1 MAMGQLVQL
10 TDVSKLYNGDRLNAA
25 LDSISIGIEAGQAT
39 AIMGPSGSGKSTLLN
54 VIGGLDRPTRG
65 SVVVDGTDLGRL
77 SEASLARFRRT
88 RVGIVFQFFNLLNN
102 LAALDNV
109 MIPAQLAGASAGDA
123 RRRADDLLERLDIAS
138 IRDQYPARLSGGQR
152 QRIAIARALINNPT
166 LLLADEPTGALDS
179 HAGEQ
184 VMAIFADL
192 SRSGQTIV
200 LVTHDER
207 LALANASRVIRLI
220 DGAVVSDRDETA
232 RGLVQLQ

>member
-1 MAMGQLVQL
+1 MGKLVEL
-10 TDVSKLYNGDRLNAA
+10 TAVSKVYNGGQEHAA
-25 LDSISIGIEAGQAT
+25 LDSVSIGLQAGKAT
-39 AIMGPSGSGKSTLLN
+39 AVMGPSGSGKSTLLN
-54 VIGGLDRPTRG
+54 LIGGLDRPSRG
-65 SVVVDGTDLGRL
+65 RVVVDRTDLGRL

-102 LAALDNV
+102 LTALENV

-123 RRRADDLLERLDIAS
+123 RRRAIDLLERLEMAGH
-138 IRDQYPARLSGGQR
+138 RNQYPARLSGGQR
-152 QRIAIARALINNPT
+152 QRIAIARALINNPP

-179 HAGEQ
+179 HAGDQ
-184 VMAIFADL
+184 VMEIFADL

-207 LALANASRVIRLI
+207 LARANASRVIRLI

-232 RGLVQLQ
+232 RGTVLAQ